1 MVPAPEGGDDF
12 IRIGGPDDVFWAL
25 FVLGEEAVDG
35 GLKIDERVEYASFEA
50 S

>member
-1 MVPAPEGGDDF
+1 MVPAPDGGDDF
-12 IRIGGPDDVFWAL
+12 IRIGGPDEGVWAL
-25 FVLGEEAVDG
+25 VVLGEEAVDG